1 MVLRR
6 ESIITRLQKLEE
18 ILHRL
23 REKEGVSLEQYEH
36 DMNLQWFVERGLEL
50 ASSLIFDIGNHI
62 LAGAFRISVDEYEK
76 ILQELQRQKVISENL
91 YHTLRGLGGFRNIL
105 VHGYLELNCE
115 LVYTHYR
122 RALQVFP
129 GFIQEIMVWLE
140 SYNESG

>member
-1 MVLRR
+1 MVLKR

-18 ILHRL
+18 ILNKL
-23 REKEGVSLEQYEH
+23 REKEEASLEQYEH
-36 DMNLQWFVERGLEL
+36 DVNLQWFVERGLEL

-62 LAGAFRISVDEYEK
+62 LTGAFRISVDEYEK

-91 YHTLRGLGGFRNIL
+91 YHALRGLGGFRNIL
-105 VHGYLELNCE
+105 VHGYLELNWE

-129 GFIQEIMVWLE
+129 VFIQEIMAWLE
-140 SYNESG
+140 SYGEGE